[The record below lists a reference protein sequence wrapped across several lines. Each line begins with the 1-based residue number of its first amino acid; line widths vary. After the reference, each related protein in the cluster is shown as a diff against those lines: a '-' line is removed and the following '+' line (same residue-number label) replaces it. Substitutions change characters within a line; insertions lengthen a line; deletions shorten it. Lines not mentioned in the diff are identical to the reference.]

1 MKSVLQKLT
10 CAGDL
15 NQEEIEQVIF
25 GLKEDRFLPTQVA
38 GFLMAFD
45 ESLGNP

>member
-10 CAGDL
+10 QAGNL

-25 GLKEDRFLPTQVA
+25 GIKEDRFLPREPGGVNTNE
-38 GFLMAFD
+38 F
-45 ESLGNP
+45 